1 MSAIKEYIEEKF
13 ASGELSIVNVAEGA
27 GVEMFD
33 QALSKVAADCGDVN
47 TASKAKR
54 TVTLKLTVE
63 PSSDRTILTYDI
75 DVAIKLAG
83 MAPASGSADLIKISG
98 RGVVAKQ
105 RGNAQ
110 MDIFDNIA
118 PFQKKEEK

>member
-1 MSAIKEYIEEKF
+1 MSAIKEYVDEKF
-13 ASGELSIVNVAEGA
+13 ASGEVSIVTIAEGA

-33 QALSKVAADCGDVN
+33 QAIAKVTADCADVN
-47 TASKAKR
+47 TAPKAKR

-83 MAPASGSADLIKISG
+83 MAPASGSADLIRVSG